1 MNKITQIVVFAL
13 TILIGSDLCAQ
24 AGQYKGSSPEFFPE
38 ISNYSSNGWYITP
51 GVTYMA
57 GIGSSDRQTLGV
69 DTIQIQVQEPQGQVG
84 AFLQLGRFHGID
96 SRWLTYIDFGVDLR
110 WLRGLHNR
118 RVETR
123 LGADNP
129 EWMVAEGG
137 ANFSD
142 LWLGVSF
149 NATLAKPLTNSVF
162 LHHSFGINANYAVL
176 RSSNLSPVHAAT
188 TTEAQPSE
196 INGQLHYKLGVGFKL
211 GRGWYII
218 PTVETPI
225 IGVYDW
231 NGAIPSLKYFD
242 TYYQPI
248 LFGITIMKSDRKKP
262 EDCPTEAVSGGKT
275 KRSGLWDKKMRKKYG
290 R

>member
-1 MNKITQIVVFAL
+1 MYRTTHILVFAL
-13 TILIGSDLCAQ
+13 MLFAGGELLAQ
-24 AGQYKGSSPEFFPE
+24 AGQYKRNSPDFFPP
-38 ISNYSSNGWYITP
+38 ISEYAPKGWYITP

-57 GIGSSDRQTLGV
+57 GIDGSDRRSLGG
-69 DTIQIQVQEPQGQVG
+69 DTIQIQVEEPQGQVG
-84 AFLQLGRFHGID
+84 AFLQVGRFHGIN
-96 SRWLTYIDFGVDLR
+96 SRWLTYIDYGVDLR

-149 NATLAKPLTNSVF
+149 NATLAKPLSKTVF

-176 RSSNLSPVHAAT
+176 RSSNVSPLHEAT
-188 TTEAQPSE
+188 TVDAQPSD

-248 LFGITIMKSDRKKP
+248 LFGITIMKSDRRKP
-262 EDCPTEAVSGGKT
+262 EDCPTEAVSGGKNKKT
-275 KRSGLWDKKMRKKYG
+275 GLWDKKMR
-290 R
+290 